1 MKYIYLFTIGLLLG
15 LTSCQ
20 SLQENATEPKAREA
34 AQWIKDRSGFIQ
46 NAVQAITHVA
56 VYATEKDS
64 HERARTLEIMNAV
77 SGNLHALIVSGEVN
91 PTSIQNALKI
101 DEPYFGPLFAS
112 ISLLIHTE
120 LKKAQD
126 NGYTEL
132 STEILIAVTQG
143 IKSGTVQ

>member
-1 MKYIYLFTIGLLLG
+1 
-15 LTSCQ
+15 
-20 SLQENATEPKAREA
+20 
-34 AQWIKDRSGFIQ
+34 
-46 NAVQAITHVA
+46 
-56 VYATEKDS
+56 
-64 HERARTLEIMNAV
+64 MNAV

-91 PTSIQNALKI
+91 PSSIQNALKI

-126 NGYTEL
+126 NGYAEL